1 MIDDYAK
8 AKELMRKMEAQLP
21 IPARPTGA
29 FVRAMRERGVKLPR
43 DQELQI
49 KRVFYAGDEGG
60 ICCDVTLTEDAKE
73 AIIVSITHLRVPPR
87 HPLAKE
93 IREYQRERTRRL
105 SQSRGSS
112 QPSQFT
118 VRPRKKRRRRVAG
131 ELREMETPK
140 H

>member
-8 AKELMRKMEAQLP
+8 AMELMHKMETQLP
-21 IPARPTGA
+21 IPVRPTGA
-29 FVRAMRERGVKLPR
+29 FVRAMRERGVKIPR

-60 ICCDVTLTEDAKE
+60 ICCDVTLSEDAKE
-73 AIIVSITHLRVPPR
+73 AIVVSITHLRVPSR

-93 IREYQRERTRRL
+93 IRAYQRERTRRIAL
-105 SQSRGSS
+105 SGGLS

-118 VRPRKKRRRRVAG
+118 ARPRKKRR
-131 ELREMETPK
+131 

>member
-8 AKELMRKMEAQLP
+8 AMELMRKMEAQLP

-29 FVRAMRERGVKLPR
+29 FIRAIRERGVKIPR

-60 ICCDVTLTEDAKE
+60 IMCDVTLSEEAKE
-73 AIIVSITHLRVPPR
+73 AIIVSITHLRVPSH
-87 HPLAKE
+87 HPLAEE
-93 IREYQRERTRRL
+93 IRQYQQERTRKL
-105 SQSRGSS
+105 AQSRGSS

-118 VRPRKKRRRRVAG
+118 ARLPKRRRR
-131 ELREMETPK
+131 
-140 H
+140 

>member
-1 MIDDYAK
+1 MIDDYDK
-8 AKELMRKMEAQLP
+8 AMELMRKMEARLP

-29 FVRAMRERGVKLPR
+29 FVRTMREQGVKIPR

-60 ICCDVTLTEDAKE
+60 IMCDVTLSEEAKE
-73 AIIVSITHLRVPPR
+73 AIIVSLTHLRVPAR

-105 SQSRGSS
+105 AQSGGSS
-112 QPSQFT
+112 QTSQFT
-118 VRPRKKRRRRVAG
+118 VRPRKKR
-131 ELREMETPK
+131 K
-140 H
+140 C

>member
-8 AKELMRKMEAQLP
+8 AMELMRKMEVQLP

-29 FVRAMRERGVKLPR
+29 LVRTMRERGVQIPHN
-43 DQELQI
+43 QELQI

-60 ICCDVTLTEDAKE
+60 IMCDVTLSEEAKE
-73 AIIVSITHLRVPPR
+73 AIIVSVTHLRIPPR

-93 IREYQRERTRRL
+93 IREYQQARTRKLAL
-105 SQSRGSS
+105 SGGSS

-118 VRPRKKRRRRVAG
+118 GRPRKRRRR
-131 ELREMETPK
+131 
-140 H
+140 